1 MIEKINTDLKL
12 NQGVQV
18 PKKAEST
25 GDFATYVQA
34 LLKVEKANNVNE
46 EELFAGLI
54 QERLK
59 ALKGDEAASKYK
71 EELDKEV
78 AMRTRGDGHVAW
90 EDAAKAALRTIR
102 DAGVLNKD
110 DANKVYSEAFEGAQL
125 DNNLDVLYD
134 GRGSASDPTMAFME
148 INAALEKARVKIE
161 GFAKEAAK
169 LRELDSIMQT
179 SGMPAG
185 NPLDGPEGF
194 LFKPVSDTRGT
205 LVVLLPK
212 QMTGNIESMVLKAL
226 SGEELER
233 GVFSGVANGDREHFR
248 FTKPG
253 SQYPR
258 DLVVEVKLRDG
269 SYKTY
274 NIEDPSRR
282 YD

>member
-1 MIEKINTDLKL
+1 MIEKVGTYLKL
-12 NQGVQV
+12 NQGVLV

-34 LLKVEKANNVNE
+34 LLKPEKANNVNE

-59 ALKGDEAASKYK
+59 ALKGDEVASKYR

-78 AMRTRGDGHVAW
+78 AIRTRADGYIPW
-90 EDAAKAALRTIR
+90 EDVAKAALRKIR

-110 DANKVYSEAFEGAQL
+110 ETNKVYSEAFEGAQL
-125 DNNLDVLYD
+125 DNNLDALYD
-134 GRGSASDPTMAFME
+134 GRGSASDPTIAFME
-148 INAALEKARVKIE
+148 INAALEKARAKIE

-169 LRELDSIMQT
+169 VRELDSIVQT
-179 SGMPAG
+179 GGAPAG

-212 QMTGNIESMVLKAL
+212 QMTGNIESVVLKAL
-226 SGEELER
+226 SGEEIER
-233 GVFSGVANGDREHFR
+233 GLFSGVANGDREHFR

-258 DLVVEVKLRDG
+258 DLVVEVKLKDG
-269 SYKTY
+269 SYRTY